1 MPLELLTERRVQTA
15 TPDDTQ
21 ERLELRDTKIRGL
34 ELRIGKR
41 EGSRRWALIYTRRSD
56 SRVRRVTL
64 GRYPELSLADARRK
78 AMKLKAEIEEGRDPA
93 SAIQIQRTAPTFAE
107 LAEQW
112 VELHGKPNK
121 DPKSLSDNISM
132 LKVHVHPI
140 IGTMKVEK
148 ITKRE
153 IIHLLDLVALRPD
166 GRFKKPQKKKPSK
179 RKVLDAPV
187 LNQKRKLS
195 HRPNRVFELVRSI
208 FRWGIS
214 RDIIAT
220 DPTHGM
226 KAPVKK
232 ERPRER
238 VLTTLEIQQF
248 WNRLEDAPI
257 SLGLQ
262 LALRLALITAQRIG
276 EVAGIAKSELD
287 LESSM
292 PLWNLPADRSKNRE
306 GHRIPL
312 SPFAVELIKE
322 AWALSEDSD
331 YLFPSPKGVTAIGSH
346 AATKAMM
353 RARPVLGLDDFRVH
367 DLRRTAATGMALLG
381 ISPHTISLVLNH
393 VSARTGTIT
402 TAVYIKY
409 SYDAEKRV
417 ALDAWGEHLAEMVRD
432 D

>member
-1 MPLELLTERRVQTA
+1 MALEHLTERRVQSA
-15 TPDDTQ
+15 TLNEGQ
-21 ERLELRDTKIRGL
+21 ARLELRDTKMRGL
-34 ELRIGKR
+34 ELRVGKT
-41 EGSRRWALIYTRRSD
+41 SKRWALLYTRRSD
-56 SRVRRVTL
+56 GKFRRVTI
-64 GRYPELSLADARRK
+64 GSYPEITLVDARRRALAYK
-78 AMKLKAEIEEGRDPA
+78 TEIDDGMDPA
-93 SAIQIQRTAPTFAE
+93 NVAQVRASAPTFAE

-153 IIHLLDLVALRPD
+153 IIHLLDLVAQRPD
-166 GRFKKPQKKKPSK
+166 GRFKNPQKKKPSK

-232 ERPRER
+232 EKPRER
-238 VLTTLEIQQF
+238 VLTTTEIQQF
-248 WNRLEDAPI
+248 WSRLEDAPI

-262 LALRLALITAQRIG
+262 LSLRLAFITAQRIG

-287 LESSM
+287 LESST

-322 AWALSEDSD
+322 AWTLSEGSD
-331 YLFPSPKGVTAIGSH
+331 YLFPSPKGNAAIGSH

-393 VSARTGTIT
+393 ISARTGTIT

-432 D
+432 A